1 MKKIGCLVIVIIAA
15 ALIVLALLG
24 LLKGFGS
31 GGSGN
36 SKGNAPASSSQ
47 SAAPS
52 TAEEPL
58 ATPEKSE
65 LQDVIA
71 ITVAENEYL
80 LNNQRVELQ
89 EIEAAVLECEQ
100 EVIVKITDDN
110 ASRKAYKGLVDLLDD
125 LDVSYTEGD
134 S

>member
-1 MKKIGCLVIVIIAA
+1 MKKLGCLVIVIIAA

-24 LLKGFGS
+24 LLKGFGL

-36 SKGNAPASSSQ
+36 SHGSAPASSLQ

-134 S
+134 L